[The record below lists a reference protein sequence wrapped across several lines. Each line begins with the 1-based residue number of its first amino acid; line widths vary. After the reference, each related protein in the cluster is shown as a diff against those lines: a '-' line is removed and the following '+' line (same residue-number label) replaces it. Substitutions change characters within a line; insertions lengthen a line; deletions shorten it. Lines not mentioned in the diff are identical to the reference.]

1 MFRTILSVI
10 GLIELLSPEALIER
24 AERLALDNPDDCE
37 LQSWIV
43 PIARVEGLAFVTL
56 VWRSDASYSRLKR
69 FLGVIGVLA
78 LMYPH
83 AYVDYGS
90 ELVYVDAAECEWKSW
105 VYPWTR
111 IVGLLYV
118 LVAVNEMRKGRSS
131 NARSSE

>member
-78 LMYPH
+78 LLYPR

-90 ELVYVDAAECEWKSW
+90 ELVYVDAAECEWKPW

-118 LVAVNEMRKGRSS
+118 LVAVNEMRKRRSS